1 MQFSLDEGGSAASF
15 EHRPGDGIGAAMNLS
30 RTAIVR
36 LPLAVGALLLGACT
50 VMPTGPSVMA
60 LPGSRT
66 SVEQFQ
72 SDAFACQQ
80 YAQTVVSTATGTAV
94 NADNA
99 AANSAAAGAVLG
111 AATGAII
118 GAATGQAGQGAAIG
132 AGTGL
137 LFGGMSGS
145 YYTSMSSYQLQR
157 GYDGAYLQCMYQ
169 RGHQVPASRGY
180 STASR
185 APYGPAGEAPS
196 RYPPPN
202 QPPPSKSSIVGP
214 TKPIYAQP
222 PAVQGAGTQPAAPSS
237 GGQSGTYPAPP
248 NVPPGNYPPPDTPP
262 PRN

>member
-1 MQFSLDEGGSAASF
+1 MNISRTPVLRAALAAS
-15 EHRPGDGIGAAMNLS
+15 
-30 RTAIVR
+30 
-36 LPLAVGALLLGACT
+36 LLLVGACT

-60 LPGSRT
+60 LPGSRK

-72 SDAFACQQ
+72 ADAFDCQQ
-80 YAQTVVSTATGTAV
+80 YAQSVVATASGTVA

-99 AANSAAAGAVLG
+99 AANTAAAGAVLG

-157 GYDGAYLQCMYQ
+157 GYDGAYLECMYS
-169 RGHQVPASRGY
+169 RGNKVPSRGY

-185 APYGPAGEAPS
+185 APAPYANEGPP

-202 QPPPSKSSIVGP
+202 QPPPSRSSVVGP
-214 TKPIYAQP
+214 TQPIYAQP
-222 PAVQGAGTQPAAPSS
+222 PAAPNSGSQP
-237 GGQSGTYPAPP
+237 GTYAAPP